1 MRASDSKRTRVR
13 RLLLTLGGLL
23 TAGGAYALLCSHL
36 GWGLPCPIYSLT
48 GLQCPGCG
56 VSRMAIS
63 LIALDFQAAW
73 NHHPA
78 IMSLLPWMAAV
89 AIDYIWGYIQTGTHR
104 LHKWA
109 NLSVSIMTVIL
120 LVYGVVRNLP
130 FGLG

>member
-1 MRASDSKRTRVR
+1 MGAS
-13 RLLLTLGGLL
+13 LP
-23 TAGGAYALLCSHL
+23 HL
-36 GWGLPCPIYSLT
+36 QSDR
-48 GLQCPGCG
+48 
-56 VSRMAIS
+56 SAIS
-63 LIALDFQAAW
+63 LIELDFQAAW